1 MLSIDIPRYFY
12 LERGLGVKLSQVELD
27 FDMRM
32 KECVIFVQMKDVI
45 GANKIAD
52 LFNIYGDINVR
63 IRLKIIIS

>member
-12 LERGLGVKLSQVELD
+12 LERGVKLSQVELD

-32 KECVIFVQMKDVI
+32 KECVIFVQMKEVI

-52 LFNIYGDINVR
+52 LFNIYGDINVS
-63 IRLKIIIS
+63 IRLNIFS